1 MTYIQ
6 VTIKPIPGNYLFADL
21 IYNLENFAQG
31 GTFLDDTN
39 TAVRA
44 AEHEHSACRASI
56 ETLARIGDK
65 WTVLVVGALAHGPIR
80 YNQVRRVVEGISQRM
95 LTLTLKGLEQ
105 DGLVSRTVY
114 PTIPPRVEY
123 ELTDLGRTL
132 IVPLQAVHAWTV
144 EHQPAMLAARE
155 KFAERER
162 QAASRPESFSTSK

>member
-1 MTYIQ
+1 
-6 VTIKPIPGNYLFADL
+6 
-21 IYNLENFAQG
+21 
-31 GTFLDDTN
+31 LDDTN
-39 TAVRA
+39 TSVREA
-44 AEHEHSACRASI
+44 GHGPVECRASL

-65 WTVLVVGALAHGPIR
+65 WTVMVVGALARGPIR

-114 PTIPPRVEY
+114 PTVPPRVEY

-144 EHQPAMLAARE
+144 EHRPAILAARE

-162 QAASRPESFSTSK
+162 QAALQQASFTAPK

>member
-1 MTYIQ
+1 
-6 VTIKPIPGNYLFADL
+6 
-21 IYNLENFAQG
+21 
-31 GTFLDDTN
+31 LDDTN
-39 TAVRA
+39 TSVREA
-44 AEHEHSACRASI
+44 GHGPAECRASL

-65 WTVLVVGALAHGPIR
+65 WTVMVVGALARGPIR

-114 PTIPPRVEY
+114 PTVPPRVEY

-144 EHQPAMLAARE
+144 EHRPAILAARE
-155 KFAERER
+155 KFAEREQ
-162 QAASRPESFSTSK
+162 QAASRQASVTAQK